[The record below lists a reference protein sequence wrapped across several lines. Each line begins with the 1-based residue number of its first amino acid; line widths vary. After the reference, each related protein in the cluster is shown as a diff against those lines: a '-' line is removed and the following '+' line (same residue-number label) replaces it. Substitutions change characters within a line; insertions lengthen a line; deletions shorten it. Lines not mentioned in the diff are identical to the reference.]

1 VRIAVVGSGI
11 SGIAWA
17 ASLQRQGHE
26 LVVYERE
33 AKLGGVW
40 AAAYPDVRLQNF
52 GTHYHLADFP
62 WPFEPDEHP
71 TAAQI
76 LRYLELA
83 VERFALDVRLEHEV
97 LALREREGG
106 WDVEVRGPGGS
117 SVQAFDYVVVAVGQ
131 YTQPK
136 AELAIAE
143 RDRFA
148 GEVVTE
154 RDVHDLDVLAGKRV
168 AVVGFGKSA
177 VDLAAFAVARG
188 SKVEHVF
195 RTPRW
200 LIPEYLLDRV
210 HATHIVFSRF
220 GSVMMSSWAHPTA
233 GTRFLHERTDW
244 FIRGFWATMTRVVGL
259 QLRGHARGLGPDARE
274 RLRLVQPKHT
284 LVSDMRSAAALAPE
298 DYYPAVA
305 RGDIRPHRGVVE
317 RFGERGLVLED
328 GREIAADLVVLCLG
342 SGTPVFPFMPA
353 SYRELLERDDD
364 GVQLY
369 RHILHPRIPNLAFAG
384 YNHGFMHV
392 PASEV
397 AALWVGAL
405 LRGELLLPSVA
416 EMEAA
421 IEHVQAWKRANINYE
436 PSRACAV
443 NTRFQQY
450 LDIMLTELGLSPYRK
465 PDPLSEQFVRYEA
478 SDYANLIEEYRA
490 AWAADPTP
498 RRPSQLA
505 T

>member
-1 VRIAVVGSGI
+1 MRIAVIGSGI

-26 LVVYERE
+26 LVVYERDVQ
-33 AKLGGVW
+33 LGGVW

-52 GTHYHLADFP
+52 GAHYHLADFP
-62 WPFEPDEHP
+62 WPFQPDQHP

-83 VERFALDVRLEHEV
+83 VERFELDVRLEHEV
-97 LALREREGG
+97 VALREREGG
-106 WDVEVRGPGGS
+106 WDVEVRGVGGT
-117 SVQAFDYVVVAVGQ
+117 SVEWFDYVVVAVGQ

-143 RDRFA
+143 RERFG
-148 GEVVTE
+148 GEVLTE
-154 RDVHDLDVLAGKRV
+154 REIHDLDVLAGKRV

-200 LIPEYLLDRV
+200 LIPLYFANRI
-210 HATHIVFSRF
+210 HATRIVLARF
-220 GSVMMSSWAHPTA
+220 GTVMISCWAHPTA
-233 GTRFLHERTDW
+233 GARFLHGRMDW
-244 FIRGFWATMTRVVGL
+244 FIRGFWSTMTRVLGM
-259 QLRGHARGLGPDARE
+259 QLRAHARGLGPDARE
-274 RLRLVQPKHT
+274 RLRVLEPEHT
-284 LVSDMRSAAALAPE
+284 LLSDMRSAAALAPD

-305 RGDIRPHRGVVE
+305 RGDIRPHRGVVQ

-328 GREIAADLVVLCLG
+328 GREIEADLVVLCLG
-342 SGTPVFPFMPA
+342 SGSPVFPFMPA
-353 SYRELLERDDD
+353 PYRELLEREHD

-397 AALWVGAL
+397 AALWVGAM
-405 LRGELLLPSVA
+405 LRGELLLPSVE

-421 IEHVQAWKRANINYE
+421 IEHVRAWKRANINFE
-436 PSRACAV
+436 PSRSCAV
-443 NTRFQQY
+443 NTRFHQY
-450 LDIMLTELGLSPYRK
+450 LDIVLEELGLSPRRK
-465 PDPLSEQFVRYEA
+465 RNFLAEQFERYEA
-478 SDYANLIEEYRA
+478 SDYANLLEEYQA
-490 AWAADPTP
+490 AWAANPTP
-498 RRPSQLA
+498 RRPSKLP